1 MDNSLQKINHWISTS
16 ITVKLFSIGILILV
30 LLIPLAMIQD
40 LIREREQLGKEA
52 REEVSEIWGR
62 SQTIT
67 GPVLSVPYYRYF
79 KEDKKVERVIEYA
92 HFLPEQLKING
103 KVLPEKRYRG
113 IYEVIVYNAHLN
125 FEGQFS
131 FPDLSSLNI
140 DSADV
145 LWDDISLGVGIPD
158 MRGIRESISLQWN
171 QQEYVFEPGVETDQV
186 LLSGVN
192 VKSMLF
198 DPANAEEQY
207 SFSFHLD
214 INGSNDLQIVPV
226 GQQNR
231 VNLHSDWP
239 DPKFMGSFLPEN
251 HDIDSNGFT
260 AEWKVLS
267 LNRNFPQQWKGINR
281 QLQKAS
287 FGVEMLVPVD
297 EYQKTMRSAKY
308 GLMIIVL
315 TFTIFFFVEV
325 LNRKRIHPFQ
335 YILVGLALALFY
347 VLLLSIAEHTS
358 FNVAF
363 GLSSLMVLGM
373 VILYTRTVYH
383 NMRLALYTGAS
394 LVAMYGFIFIT
405 IQQQELAL
413 LFGSIGLFI
422 ILAIVM
428 WLSRKVNWYKP
439 EEEAVVG

>member
-1 MDNSLQKINHWISTS
+1 VAI
-16 ITVKLFSIGILILV
+16 
-30 LLIPLAMIQD
+30 
-40 LIREREQLGKEA
+40 
-52 REEVSEIWGR
+52 
-62 SQTIT
+62 
-67 GPVLSVPYYRYF
+67 
-79 KEDKKVERVIEYA
+79 
-92 HFLPEQLKING
+92 
-103 KVLPEKRYRG
+103 
-113 IYEVIVYNAHLN
+113 
-125 FEGQFS
+125 
-131 FPDLSSLNI
+131 
-140 DSADV
+140 
-145 LWDDISLGVGIPD
+145 GIPD
-158 MRGIRESISLQWN
+158 MRGIQENIQLQWN
-171 QQEYVFEPGVETDQV
+171 QQAYSFTPGLENDKV

-192 VKSMLF
+192 VKSSLF
-198 DPANAEEQY
+198 DPDNKEEQY
-207 SFSFHLD
+207 TFSFHLD
-214 INGSNDLQIVPV
+214 INGSHDLQVVPV
-226 GQQNR
+226 GQQNQ
-231 VNLHSDWP
+231 VTLQSNWS
-239 DPKFMGSFLPEN
+239 DPKFMGAFLPES
-251 HDIDSNGFT
+251 HKIDNNGFT

-281 QLQKAS
+281 QLQAAS

-358 FNVAF
+358 FNIAF

-373 VILYTRTVYH
+373 VILYTRTVYKDT
-383 NMRLALYTGAS
+383 RLALYTGVC
-394 LVAMYGFIFIT
+394 LVAMYGFVFIT
-405 IQQQELAL
+405 IQQQDLAL

-439 EEEAVVG
+439 EEEAVAE

>member
-1 MDNSLQKINHWISTS
+1 MAI
-16 ITVKLFSIGILILV
+16 
-30 LLIPLAMIQD
+30 
-40 LIREREQLGKEA
+40 
-52 REEVSEIWGR
+52 
-62 SQTIT
+62 
-67 GPVLSVPYYRYF
+67 
-79 KEDKKVERVIEYA
+79 
-92 HFLPEQLKING
+92 
-103 KVLPEKRYRG
+103 
-113 IYEVIVYNAHLN
+113 
-125 FEGQFS
+125 
-131 FPDLSSLNI
+131 
-140 DSADV
+140 
-145 LWDDISLGVGIPD
+145 GIPD
-158 MRGIRESISLQWN
+158 MRGIQENIQLQWN
-171 QQEYVFEPGVETDQV
+171 QQAYSFTPGLENDKV

-192 VKSMLF
+192 VKSSLF
-198 DPANAEEQY
+198 DPDNKEEQY
-207 SFSFHLD
+207 TFSFHLD
-214 INGSNDLQIVPV
+214 INGSHDLQVVPV
-226 GQQNR
+226 GQQNQ
-231 VNLHSDWP
+231 VTLQSNWS
-239 DPKFMGSFLPEN
+239 DPKFMGGFLPES
-251 HDIDSNGFT
+251 HKIDNNGFT

-281 QLQKAS
+281 QLQAAS

-358 FNVAF
+358 FNIAF

-373 VILYTRTVYH
+373 VILYTRTVYKDT
-383 NMRLALYTGAS
+383 RLALYTGAS
-394 LVAMYGFIFIT
+394 LVAMYGFVFIT
-405 IQQQELAL
+405 IQQQDLAL

-439 EEEAVVG
+439 EEEAVAE